1 MGWAVRAPL
10 MGRGAALG
18 DVGPGPSPLSCL
30 SLLQTRV
37 ASLLSSSR
45 LWDGGARPS
54 PWGTGPLASPESGLL
69 NPDLLMSPPPGSPG
83 QSAHLR
89 PPHPSRFPRTEPK
102 NTRTWQGKLRPPL
115 CWSEREGCT
124 VTSSAEGGEDGTFP
138 NPKLGGPRF
147 IPGLRWGL
155 GGCGRRWQPRGFS
168 DHSAPPALHLM
179 G

>member
-1 MGWAVRAPL
+1 M
-10 MGRGAALG
+10 
-18 DVGPGPSPLSCL
+18 
-30 SLLQTRV
+30 SL
-37 ASLLSSSR
+37 SR
-45 LWDGGARPS
+45 LRAGRARPS

-83 QSAHLR
+83 QSAHPR

-102 NTRTWQGKLRPPL
+102 NTRTQQVKLRPPL

-124 VTSSAEGGEDGTFP
+124 ITSAEGGKDGTFP
-138 NPKLGGPRF
+138 NPKLGGGPLF

-179 G
+179 GCKLGGCRDTPSTPLPPPRPCCRLAPPRTRLAVLGCF